1 MALAEVSAGDHLG
14 SKFVVVAEIKMLADG
29 DFAAGADQ
37 TFPVVGIVAEL
48 AGQKDLDAPLKKV
61 AGGRILRAERLG
73 LKTSAP
79 AVESG
84 GKHASIVEDDEVAGP
99 EKIGKFAELAILESA
114 ALGRE
119 VQKAGRSAVRKRLLG
134 D

>member
-48 AGQKDLDAPLKKV
+48 AGQKDLDAPLKKSRE
-61 AGGRILRAERLG
+61 AGFCELRGWDLR
-73 LKTSAP
+73 P
-79 AVESG
+79 
-84 GKHASIVEDDEVAGP
+84 P
-99 EKIGKFAELAILESA
+99 
-114 ALGRE
+114 R
-119 VQKAGRSAVRKRLLG
+119 RP
-134 D
+134 